1 MVYVN
6 EMTYDGHLIGYAKRW
21 LSVGVLPA
29 PNVLKWVLATPQ
41 RPIIWLES
49 WDFEPHDTSLIFKDG
64 RKVKIECGPWFNQ
77 ACPLNKASKKYLV
90 NNAPISFL
98 GWQHSVCELQHVDTR
113 RTRRHWVH
121 GALVWSPLGPR
132 FCPLHLF
139 LWLVLFCVLCYNK
152 IVIIYIIIISWV
164 MWVILPNY
172 QTGES
177 PWDSWIF
184 SQLVWTKDGSGNPH
198 TCRWCQ
204 KSWEDL
210 VVWRTVPFTF
220 SWSGWI
226 WYAGAG
232 INRIWWLTGS

>member
-1 MVYVN
+1 MSH
-6 EMTYDGHLIGYAKRW
+6 TI
-21 LSVGVLPA
+21 
-29 PNVLKWVLATPQ
+29 
-41 RPIIWLES
+41 PIWSLRMGES
-49 WDFEPHDTSLIFKDG
+49 WRLNVDHDSIKHAHLMKPQ
-64 RKVKIECGPWFNQ
+64 KISGEQCSNKLLRVATLHVWIAICRHQ
-77 ACPLNKASKKYLV
+77 ENKASLSTWKL
-90 NNAPISFL
+90 
-98 GWQHSVCELQHVDTR
+98 W
-113 RTRRHWVH
+113 
-121 GALVWSPLGPR
+121 VWSPLGPR
-132 FCPLHLF
+132 FFPLHLF
-139 LWLVLFCVLCYNK
+139 LWLALICVLCYNK

-172 QTGES
+172 KTGES

-184 SQLVWTKDGSGNPH
+184 SQLVWSKDGSGNPH

-232 INRIWWLTGS
+232 IYRIWWLTGN